1 MLYFISFFLL
11 SISLQQ
17 EPTVSIVDKVTFKE
31 LISDGI
37 PLVDVRRPGEFEAG
51 HIKKA
56 KNINFLADDFI
67 KNIVELDTTKP
78 LLIYCRSGKRSGR
91 ASRIMDSLGFKKI
104 YDLKGGYLNWTTIE

>member
-11 SISLQQ
+11 SITLQQ
-17 EPTVSIVDKVTFKE
+17 EPTVSVVDKVTFKE
-31 LISDGI
+31 LISEGI
-37 PLVDVRRPGEFEAG
+37 PLVDVRRPEEFEAG

-67 KNIVELDTTKP
+67 KNIIELDTTKP

-91 ASRIMDSLGFKKI
+91 ASKIMDSLGFKKI
-104 YDLKGGYLNWTTIE
+104 YDLKGGYLNWSSVE